1 MHDTADLE
9 SRGVPGVFV
18 ATVEFEDGAEAQA
31 RALGVEAVG
40 VYVRHPIQD
49 RTDDEMREIG
59 DAAFEQVLAQLVK
72 PGRSLER
79 VSNQGRA
86 KGDR

>member
-31 RALGVEAVG
+31 KALGVDTAA
-40 VYVRHPIQD
+40 VYVEHPIQD
-49 RTDDEMREIG
+49 RTDDEMRAIG
-59 DAAFEQVLAQLVK
+59 DGAFEAVLAQLVK
-72 PGRSLER
+72 RS
-79 VSNQGRA
+79 
-86 KGDR
+86 